1 MRNPNRYR
9 VQVLSLISS
18 LTLLGSPVA
27 AQVRGDV
34 IIHSGP
40 ISGRVIL
47 GPMYPRPYETVV
59 YRPLPSRRVVVMER
73 YAPRVVVVER
83 GHRPHGRAH
92 GWYRKHGYR
101 PVNLYYH
108 NGRFF
113 DRVWYDRGYARD
125 PRFQVVVVYERGGRF
140 YAPYGGSWD
149 DDRYYSTYDRRSS
162 GYDDEYDYGESRH
175 RRDYDD
181 D

>member
-1 MRNPNRYR
+1 MRSPNRYR
-9 VQVLSLISS
+9 VQALSVLAGF
-18 LTLLGSPVA
+18 TLLGSPTA

-40 ISGRVIL
+40 ISGRVII
-47 GPMYPRPYETVV
+47 GPTYPRPHEVVV
-59 YRPLPSRRVVVMER
+59 YRPLPARRVMVVER

-101 PVNLYYH
+101 PMTLYYH
-108 NGRFF
+108 DGRFF
-113 DRVWYDRGYARD
+113 DRVWYDRGYVRD

-140 YAPYGGSWD
+140 YAPSDWRDY
-149 DDRYYSTYDRRSS
+149 DDRSYSTYDRGSS
-162 GYDDEYDYGESRH
+162 RYDDEYYYGESRH